1 MKLLLSPCQKLQGA
15 KNLYK
20 TDFEETLLCLHM
32 FFLTSSRDKKMQV
45 TSQKLAKRRE
55 CYKVSYLT
63 NSHKE

>member
-32 FFLTSSRDKKMQV
+32 FLLTSSRDKKNASNLAKISKTQRMLQGFIPN
-45 TSQKLAKRRE
+45 KLA
-55 CYKVSYLT
+55 
-63 NSHKE
+63 